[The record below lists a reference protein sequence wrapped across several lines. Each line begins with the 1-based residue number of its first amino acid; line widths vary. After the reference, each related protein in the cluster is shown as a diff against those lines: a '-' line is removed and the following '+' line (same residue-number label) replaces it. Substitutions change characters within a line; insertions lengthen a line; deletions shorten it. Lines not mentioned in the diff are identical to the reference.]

1 MIALLRGRGADPN
14 HTNGHG
20 RSPLDLA
27 RLLGD
32 YDAARFFADLL
43 HPPTPTKPSI
53 LEMLTAPSSI
63 RLRID
68 QANSLVSRSHNVE
81 GSELAIEWSDVI
93 SFGFVPYLPRL
104 RHRVSVIPTR
114 GAESG
119 AVPVSFHPLSH
130 RDSPNAASPRGLGSV
145 MGRSDHR
152 TRNRGRTPE
161 RVCVGCGQ
169 YPRRAALRRRLG
181 SSRGVGRASRANDA
195 PRHCHDARG
204 DLHSQN
210 LGKQCLRLATAGH
223 RVPRPEHYPSC

>member
-93 SFGFVPYLPRL
+93 SFGFTPYLRDYDIVF
-104 RHRVSVIPTR
+104 RHTNTRSSKRGSTGIGSPT
-114 GAESG
+114 
-119 AVPVSFHPLSH
+119 VPP
-130 RDSPNAASPRGLGSV
+130 
-145 MGRSDHR
+145 
-152 TRNRGRTPE
+152 
-161 RVCVGCGQ
+161 
-169 YPRRAALRRRLG
+169 
-181 SSRGVGRASRANDA
+181 
-195 PRHCHDARG
+195 
-204 DLHSQN
+204 
-210 LGKQCLRLATAGH
+210 
-223 RVPRPEHYPSC
+223 